1 MHITREILLKG
12 INCTYYIV
20 THLIRHHIQVFLSIA
35 GVQEYIHR
43 YRTEIGLF
51 DIENHQWRLV
61 LDPLSQRMHLQGFHI
76 DLWIRRIHRD
86 NHYLRH
92 ITKNCECNKT
102 DLSIET
108 HYLRKLGMKSCR

>member
-1 MHITREILLKG
+1 MPITWDTLLRG

-20 THLIRHHIQVFLSIA
+20 THRIRHHIQVFLSIA
-35 GVQEYIHR
+35 GVQECIPRCH
-43 YRTEIGLF
+43 TEIGLF

-61 LDPLSQRMHLQGFHI
+61 LDPLSQRMYLQGFHI
-76 DLWIRRIHRD
+76 DLSIRRIHRD